1 MYYLGCPL
9 WANDK
14 WRGQL
19 YSSTAISAD
28 FLAQYSRYFN
38 AVEGNTTFYADPSAQ
53 TLTRWLQQSATNFR
67 FCLKVPQAISHHAE
81 PKDRL
86 ALLQQWLVFMQ
97 PFQAKLGLV
106 HLQFPASADAK
117 LLDELP
123 LLLQAITTVAGAAV
137 EVRHPCFFDKGAAEQ
152 QLHQVLR
159 AHAAERVILDSR
171 SLFAKP
177 ASTPA
182 LQDAW
187 QKKPRLPVHVTAIGN
202 APMFRFIGVAD
213 LAHNQ
218 RYYQPWLHKMAQWLA
233 EGKTPYAFFHTED
246 NHTAPLLARQFA
258 SDLATLTG
266 VSHPVLAAWPF
277 ETEPQQNTLF

>member
-1 MYYLGCPL
+1 MYFLGCPL
-9 WANDK
+9 WANEK

-19 YSSTAISAD
+19 YSSTAGSAD

-38 AVEGNTTFYADPSAQ
+38 AVEGNTTFYADPSPQ
-53 TLTRWLQQSATNFR
+53 TLTRWQQQVSEHFR
-67 FCLKVPQAISHHAE
+67 FCLKVPQAISHKAAQAE
-81 PKDRL
+81 RL
-86 ALLQQWLVFMQ
+86 VLLQQWTLLMQ
-97 PFQAKLGLV
+97 PLQAKLGLI
-106 HLQFPASADAK
+106 HLQFPASADAT
-117 LLDELP
+117 LLGELP
-123 LLLQAITTVAGAAV
+123 ELLRTITPLASVAV

-152 QLHQVLR
+152 QLHQILR

-177 ASTPA
+177 ANTPA
-182 LQDAW
+182 LQHAW

-218 RYYQPWLHKMAQWLA
+218 RFYQPWLHKMAQWLT

-246 NHTAPLLARQFA
+246 NDSAPLLARQFA
-258 SDLATLTG
+258 AELAALTG
-266 VSHPVLAAWPF
+266 IHHPVLAAWPF